1 MPKKLKD
8 TDYLSISARVR
19 AMENGLLTRERMER
33 MLEARSVEEAA
44 KVLAECGYGEMN
56 SFTPAAL
63 DERLSEARDAVY
75 QDLQGAVPDPNVI
88 DVFRIKYDYHNAKV
102 LLKAEA
108 MGLDSVR
115 LLVGGGRYAAAAL
128 QEDFQRD
135 DLRECSDAF
144 RKAVAEAKE
153 TLASS
158 GDPQR
163 ADLILDRAYFAEM
176 SEAARATGSG
186 FLAGYVRLLIDA
198 ANLRAAVRAHR
209 MERGADFL
217 AQVLVPG
224 GNVEERSVA
233 AAKGSELGA
242 LFRGGRLA
250 EAAAAGA
257 ELAAPGS
264 GHLTSFERLCDN
276 ALVDYLSAAKRIPFG
291 EQPVIGYLAAKE
303 NEFTAVRIVMNG
315 RMAGLDTDT
324 IRERLRD
331 SYV

>member
-108 MGLDSVR
+108 MGLDPVR

-144 RKAVAEAKE
+144 RDYIRGNREVSKKLKE
-153 TLASS
+153 TIYKVTRISC
-158 GDPQR
+158 GIGPYEPPQQDTQDP
-163 ADLILDRAYFAEM
+163 
-176 SEAARATGSG
+176 
-186 FLAGYVRLLIDA
+186 AGVSVDQTLQTMQALGVDVQI
-198 ANLRAAVRAHR
+198 
-209 MERGADFL
+209 
-217 AQVLVPG
+217 
-224 GNVEERSVA
+224 EE
-233 AAKGSELGA
+233 K
-242 LFRGGRLA
+242 
-250 EAAAAGA
+250 
-257 ELAAPGS
+257 
-264 GHLTSFERLCDN
+264 
-276 ALVDYLSAAKRIPFG
+276 
-291 EQPVIGYLAAKE
+291 
-303 NEFTAVRIVMNG
+303 
-315 RMAGLDTDT
+315 
-324 IRERLRD
+324 
-331 SYV
+331 

>member
-217 AQVLVPG
+217 AQVLLPG
-224 GNVEERSVA
+224 GNVSPRSIASARGDALGEAFRTGPLARA
-233 AAKGSELGA
+233 AELGSRLTRREGGA
-242 LFRGGRLA
+242 LTA
-250 EAAAAGA
+250 
-257 ELAAPGS
+257 
-264 GHLTSFERLCDN
+264 FERECDN
-276 ALVDYLSAAKRIPFG
+276 ALTTYLTGARRIPFG
-291 EQPVIGYLAAKE
+291 EEPVLGYLYAKE
-303 NEFTAVRIVMNG
+303 AELTAVRTIFAG
-315 RMAGLDTDT
+315 RAAGLDGDT
-324 IRERLRD
+324 VRQRLRD
-331 SYV
+331 TYV